1 MKTIKMGFTLTEYN
15 SAQELP
21 AQYGRL
27 MQKAVEVRKNAYAPY
42 SNFRVGAA
50 VLLESG
56 EVVLGNNQENASYP
70 SGLCAE
76 RVAIFHAGANYPNQK
91 IMAVAISAASDDY
104 EVKEPAGPCG
114 NCRQSMA
121 EYEYKQKAP
130 IVLILQGESGPVVTC
145 ESIADILPLG
155 FNNSFLS
162 DS

>member
-1 MKTIKMGFTLTEYN
+1 MGFTLTEYDKVE
-15 SAQELP
+15 ELP
-21 AQYGRL
+21 KQYATL
-27 MQKAVEVRKNAYAPY
+27 MARAVQARKKAYAPY

-56 EVVLGNNQENASYP
+56 EIVEGNNQENASYP

-76 RVAIFHAGANYPNQK
+76 RVAIFHAGANYPGQK
-91 IMAVAISAASDDY
+91 ILTVAISAASDDY
-104 EVKEPAGPCG
+104 EVKQPAAPCG

-121 EYEYKQKAP
+121 EYEHKQHAP
-130 IVLILQGESGPVVTC
+130 IVILLQGESGPIFKC
-145 ESIADILPLG
+145 ESVADILPLG